1 MWRPVL
7 FLIAAMNAGNA
18 LTMWVM
24 PHTWYEM
31 VPGVAMMGPFNPHF
45 VRDIALAFGMSAA
58 ALAWGALRL
67 DRSAAI
73 CGAAWPCL
81 HALFHVWIWAIHRGA
96 PFDQIALVNLTGIQ
110 IPAWLAL
117 AAALNFTRKETT
129 A

>member
-7 FLIAAMNAGNA
+7 FLIAASHFANA
-18 LTMWVM
+18 LVMWFA
-24 PHTWYEM
+24 PHAWYEA
-31 VPGVAMMGPFNPHF
+31 VPGVAMMGPFNLHF
-45 VRDIALAFGMSAA
+45 VRDIALAFGMSAG
-58 ALAWGALRL
+58 ALAYGAYRF
-67 DRSAAI
+67 DRSAAV

-81 HALFHVWIWAIHRGA
+81 HAIFHIWIWFARGV

-117 AAALNFTRKETT
+117 AAARHFTRKEIR